1 MGAKAA
7 TVANYVIDRLTGG
20 NTMEMQQV
28 RYFMAVADVLNFT
41 RAAEMS
47 NVSQPSLTRAI
58 QMLESELGGPLFHRE
73 RGNTHLTELGR
84 IMEPYLRG
92 VAAQTE
98 AAKKHALSY
107 SNLELTPLKIGA
119 MCTVGPAIIADLII
133 KFRSDHPGVEIIV
146 SDCTARSLT
155 DMLIAGDLNLALFG
169 VPDPLDDRLHA
180 LELFEENFV
189 VAVAPKHRLA
199 EKEIICGADLDGEAY
214 VNRSNCEYLQH
225 TRAALAARG
234 VATRQVFSSERDD
247 WVQGMIKA
255 ELGFGFFPEFSV
267 TDPNLVTRPMIEPAF
282 TRRIELVTV
291 RGRPHSPAVGAFVAE
306 ARAFMWP
313 RRRDH
318 AAKQGW
324 AGRAL
329 DLLHLR

>member
-1 MGAKAA
+1 
-7 TVANYVIDRLTGG
+7 
-20 NTMEMQQV
+20 MEMQQV
-28 RYFMAVADVLNFT
+28 RYFMAVAETLNFT
-41 RAAEMS
+41 RAAELC

-58 QMLESELGGPLFHRE
+58 QMLEGEMGGPLFHRE

-84 IMEPYLRG
+84 IMEPYLAS
-92 VAAQTE
+92 VASQTE
-98 AAKKHALSY
+98 AAKMHAKSY
-107 SNLELTPLKIGA
+107 SKLEMTPLKIGA

-133 KFRSDHPGVEIIV
+133 KFRMDHPGVEFIV

-155 DMLIAGDLNLALFG
+155 DMLIAGDLTLALFG
-169 VPDPLDDRLHA
+169 APEALDDRFHA

-189 VAVAPKHRLA
+189 VAVSRNHRLA
-199 EKEIICGADLDGEAY
+199 AKDTIRGSDLHGEAY
-214 VNRSNCEYLQH
+214 VNRSNCEYLEFA
-225 TRAALAARG
+225 RAQLKARG

-255 ELGFGFFPEFSV
+255 ELGFGFFPEFCV
-267 TDPNLVTRPMIEPAF
+267 TDPSLITRPLVEPEF

-306 ARAFMWP
+306 ARSFMWP

-318 AAKQGW
+318 AAKHGW
-324 AGRAL
+324 AQKARQ
-329 DLLHLR
+329 LLQLE

>member
-1 MGAKAA
+1 
-7 TVANYVIDRLTGG
+7 
-20 NTMEMQQV
+20 MEMQQV
-28 RYFMAVADVLNFT
+28 RYFMAVAEVLNFT
-41 RAAEMS
+41 RAAELC

-58 QMLESELGGPLFHRE
+58 QMLEGELGGPLFHRE

-84 IMEPYLRG
+84 IMEPYLST
-92 VAAQTE
+92 VAMQTE
-98 AAKKHALSY
+98 AAKKHAQSY
-107 SNLELTPLKIGA
+107 GKLEMTPLKIGA
-119 MCTVGPAIIADLII
+119 MCTVGPAIISDLII
-133 KFRSDHPGVEIIV
+133 KFRMDHPGVEFIV

-155 DMLIAGDLNLALFG
+155 DMLISGDLTLALFG
-169 VPDPLDDRLHA
+169 APEPLDDRFHA
-180 LELFEENFV
+180 LELFQENFV
-189 VAVAPKHRLA
+189 VAVARNHRLA
-199 EKEIICGADLDGEAY
+199 AKDTIRGADLHGESY
-214 VNRSNCEYLQH
+214 VNRSNCEYLDFA
-225 TRAALAARG
+225 RAELRSRG

-267 TDPNLVTRPMIEPAF
+267 TDPSLTTRPLIEPEF

-306 ARAFMWP
+306 ARSFMWP

-318 AAKQGW
+318 AAKNSW
-324 AGRAL
+324 ANKAL